1 MEIFD
6 FFYFWQKKLESNT
19 KIKFTKNELY
29 TSAILLFVLALFV
42 FLIKYKPNLWGIK
55 HILNGYSDLLI
66 GATKLISTKKNI
78 YDFLN
83 NVIIVNNEK
92 VKIDFFFFSFYHII
106 LTWAILAATPS
117 PLSKRIICAL
127 SAFLLF
133 TIYNTFRISIHI
145 TNTETIATYNWLFN
159 ILLIPRWLF
168 VIGLLYFY
176 WQKYPKL
183 KEFLLEKFS
192 FNDNFYKKSIL
203 KLLVLIATYYL
214 VIIIFFNKYFYVNG
228 SLLVDF
234 ILNSSKMIIK
244 MMNIDVWLL
253 NRLIYNDKAAI
264 FMEDSCIGVNLMFI
278 FASFI
283 ILMPGK
289 RWHRFAFISVGI
301 VLIILMNILRIVLI
315 FVMLYRANN
324 VYNFPIDWHDVF
336 TYPVLLFTLL
346 MWNLWLNK
354 YSIPFSK
361 QNNQKQTE
369 QTQ

>member
-1 MEIFD
+1 M
-6 FFYFWQKKLESNT
+6 KNNT
-19 KIKFTKNELY
+19 QIKFSKKELY
-29 TSAILLFVLALFV
+29 TSAILLFVIALFV
-42 FLIKYKPNLWGIK
+42 FFIKYQPNLWGVK
-55 HILNGYSDLLI
+55 HILNSYSDLLI
-66 GATKLISTKKNI
+66 WSTKLISNKNNI
-78 YDFLN
+78 YDFAN
-83 NVIIVNNEK
+83 NTIIANEQK
-92 VKIDFFFFSFYHII
+92 IKIDFFFFSFYHII
-106 LTWAILAATPS
+106 LAWAILSVTPS
-117 PLSKRIICAL
+117 PLIKRILCTIAVIVT
-127 SAFLLF
+127 F
-133 TIYNTFRISIHI
+133 TIYNTFRIAIHI
-145 TNTETIATYNWLFN
+145 TNPATIATYNLLFN

-168 VIGLLYFY
+168 VIGLLYYY

-183 KEFLLEKFS
+183 KDFLLEKFS

-203 KLLVLIATYYL
+203 KLLILIATYYL

-244 MMNIDVWLL
+244 TMNIDVWLL
-253 NRLIYNDKAAI
+253 NRLIYNDKTAI

-289 RWHRFAFISVGI
+289 RWHRIIFISIGI
-301 VLIILMNILRIVLI
+301 FLIILINIIRIVLI
-315 FVMLYRANN
+315 FVMLYKANN

-354 YSIPFSK
+354 FSFPISK
-361 QNNQKQTE
+361 QNNQNPTN
-369 QTQ
+369 TIN